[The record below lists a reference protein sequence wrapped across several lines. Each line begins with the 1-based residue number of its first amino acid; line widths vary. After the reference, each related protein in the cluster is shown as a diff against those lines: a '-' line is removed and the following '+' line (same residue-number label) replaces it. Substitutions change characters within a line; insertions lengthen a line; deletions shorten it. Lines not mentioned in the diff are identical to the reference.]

1 EPSEKS
7 AHAVPAIVL
16 VIFFGVIAAFLS
28 VNYEIL
34 VGFRQFLER
43 NIDLDLLA
51 CAGSEQILLRFTKL
65 GTAESPHHALLDG
78 QAPIRNCPIQIKRNG
93 AAESAAFGTGAKR
106 VVETEQT
113 WSRRANIKIAMR
125 AMPAGGERKF
135 FNCGLRTAD
144 CGFVRWQDNEIDFAF

>member
-1 EPSEKS
+1 MADRARGVRAITAKQDAHMHFVSLALEPSEKS

-65 GTAESPHHALLDG
+65 GTAKSPHHALLDG

-93 AAESAAFGTGAKR
+93 
-106 VVETEQT
+106 
-113 WSRRANIKIAMR
+113 
-125 AMPAGGERKF
+125 
-135 FNCGLRTAD
+135 
-144 CGFVRWQDNEIDFAF
+144 